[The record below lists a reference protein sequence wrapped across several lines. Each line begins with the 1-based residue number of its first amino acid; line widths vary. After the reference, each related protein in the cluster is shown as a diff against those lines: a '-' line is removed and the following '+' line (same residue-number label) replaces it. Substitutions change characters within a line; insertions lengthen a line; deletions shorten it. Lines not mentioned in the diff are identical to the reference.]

1 MKQSWKPGTTIYPL
15 PAVLVSCGNT
25 PEEYNLI
32 TVSWVGTLC
41 TNPPHV
47 LHIRSTGK
55 TFLRDSKKKHGV
67 RNQSH
72 DRSNGKSN
80 RLVRRFLRKEL

>member
-41 TNPPHV
+41 
-47 LHIRSTGK
+47 RSTGK
-55 TFLRDSKKKHGV
+55 IFLRDSKKKHGV

-72 DRSNGKSN
+72 DRSNGKSD

>member
-41 TNPPHV
+41 TNPPMCY
-47 LHIRSTGK
+47 IS
-55 TFLRDSKKKHGV
+55 V
-67 RNQSH
+67 RPERYSYEINQSH
-72 DRSNGKSN
+72 DRSNGKSY

>member
-32 TVSWVGTLC
+32 TVSSVSYTHLTLP
-41 TNPPHV
+41 T
-47 LHIRSTGK
+47 T
-55 TFLRDSKKKHGV
+55 
-67 RNQSH
+67 
-72 DRSNGKSN
+72 
-80 RLVRRFLRKEL
+80 

>member
-32 TVSWVGTLC
+32 TVSWV
-41 TNPPHV
+41 
-47 LHIRSTGK
+47 
-55 TFLRDSKKKHGV
+55 
-67 RNQSH
+67 
-72 DRSNGKSN
+72 
-80 RLVRRFLRKEL
+80 LRKEL

>member
-32 TVSWVGTLC
+32 TVSWVALYQSS
-41 TNPPHV
+41 HV

-55 TFLRDSKKKHGV
+55 IFLRDSKKKHGV

-72 DRSNGKSN
+72 DRSNGKSD